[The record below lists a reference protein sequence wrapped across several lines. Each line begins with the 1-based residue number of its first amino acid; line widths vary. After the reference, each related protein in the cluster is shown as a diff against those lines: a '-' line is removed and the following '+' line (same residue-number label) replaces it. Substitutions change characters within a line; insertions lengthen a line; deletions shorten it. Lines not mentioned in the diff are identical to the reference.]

1 MLAGIFSHHALGI
14 AVAAAVPWIV
24 IPWLI
29 LARWSRSQS
38 LDEESP
44 RATDDAPLVSII
56 IPARN
61 EAHNIAAC
69 VRTVLASTYPRL
81 EVIVVDDHSTDGT
94 GKIARAIAET
104 DVRMRVIDNPDLPG
118 GWFGKQ
124 WACQNGAY
132 AAQGAILIFVDA
144 DTRLGTDLVTR
155 SVNGMQRTQADLYT
169 VLGRQAMESFWERLV
184 QPQIFTLLWARYG
197 GTEWI
202 NGSARVADKIANG
215 QYLMIRRTAYDAMQ
229 GHALVRAF
237 VAEDLMLAQ
246 RYFAAGRTTVVALGL
261 QQLSTRMYTSLGELV
276 QGWGKNV
283 FAAGREAVPFG
294 KMGQLIFPFVLLAM
308 PILQLVPVVTVLA
321 ALTGI
326 IVGAGVTWAVIATLA
341 LLVWWAFVYWFE
353 GQRIVY
359 AVCFPLGAIVVLYI
373 FVSAI
378 VRGRRVSWK
387 GRRYVSTAVMGG

>member
-1 MLAGIFSHHALGI
+1 VLVSVFSHHALGI
-14 AVAAAVPWIV
+14 AVAAALPWIV
-24 IPWLI
+24 VPWMI
-29 LARWSRSQS
+29 LARWSRSKS

-44 RATDDAPLVSII
+44 RAPDDAPLVSII

-61 EAHNIAAC
+61 EAHNIADC

-94 GKIARAIAET
+94 GEIARAIAEM
-104 DVRMRVIDNPDLPG
+104 DVRVRVIDNPDLPA

-124 WACQNGAY
+124 WACQHGADS
-132 AAQGAILIFVDA
+132 AQGAILIFVDA
-144 DTRLGTDLVTR
+144 DTRLGTDLLAR

-169 VLGRQAMESFWERLV
+169 VLGRQEMESFWERLV

-202 NGSARVADKIANG
+202 NRSAHVADKIANG

-246 RYFAAGRTTVVALGL
+246 QYFAAGRTTVVVIGL

-294 KMGQLIFPFVLLAM
+294 KMGQVFFPVVLLAM
-308 PILQLVPVVTVLA
+308 PVLQLIPVVTLLA
-321 ALTGI
+321 VLTGI
-326 IVGAGVTWAVIATLA
+326 VVGAGVIWAAIATVA

-359 AVCFPLGAIVVLYI
+359 AVCCPLGAIVVLYI

-378 VRGRRVSWK
+378 IRGRRVSWK
-387 GRRYVSTAVMGG
+387 GRRYVSTVVTEG